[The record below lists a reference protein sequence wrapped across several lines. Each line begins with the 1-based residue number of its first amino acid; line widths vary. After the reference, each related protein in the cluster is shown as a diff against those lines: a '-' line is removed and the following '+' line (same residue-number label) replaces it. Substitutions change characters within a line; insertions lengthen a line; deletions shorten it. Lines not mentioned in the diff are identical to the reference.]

1 MFMTEKSYEDAVQRL
16 KRRNGGRWEGH
27 QDEGRDE
34 MARILKGELGYSTS
48 DANATLDALMRSGQ
62 IRYQRP
68 ASEADRGDTFAGHER
83 DIPGDASAVPPA
95 PVDAGSQTPSMASG
109 GLIGTPIVPLATQG
123 GAGYWEIGSGESDDL
138 TGRRGQV
145 TPR

>member
-1 MFMTEKSYEDAVQRL
+1 MTEKSYEDAVQLL
-16 KRRNGGRWEGH
+16 KRRIGGRWEGH

-34 MARILKGELGYSTS
+34 MVRILKGELGYSAT
-48 DANATLDALMRSGQ
+48 DADATIDALIRSGQ
-62 IRYQRP
+62 IAYRRP
-68 ASEADRGDTFAGHER
+68 ASEEDRADA
-83 DIPGDASAVPPA
+83 AAVPPA

>member
-1 MFMTEKSYEDAVQRL
+1 MTEKSYEDAVQLL
-16 KRRNGGRWEGH
+16 KERIGGRWEGH

-34 MARILKGELGYSTS
+34 MVRILKSELGYSTG
-48 DANATLDALMRSGQ
+48 DANATIDALIRSGQ

-68 ASEADRGDTFAGHER
+68 ASEADQGDAISDRDR
-83 DIPGDASAVPPA
+83 DIPGDDSAVSPA
-95 PVDAGSQTPSMASG
+95 PAGAGSQTPSIASG

-123 GAGYWEIGSGESDDL
+123 GPGYWEIGSGESDDL